1 MVIRMKV
8 KTLTLASLFLLA
20 TEAQSNELDALS
32 NSSAAIVSQIDRGIK
47 LAGAGYGYANTGG
60 ALSSGSLAGTAHIST
75 AQLEAYNAAL
85 GNMDTYQAYGDV
97 QALLE
102 AKAAT
107 EFELMNTAVEE
118 FTEVVV
124 EMIAVVEVSEIA
136 AEAETPDDKAEVQAY
151 VVANETTLS
160 ITQDQVDTYNQSLDD
175 IEEHGNNAS
184 AFLGVANNESAVA
197 FLQQGAEDNNSNADL
212 GTLTFSQD
220 QQWVKLSYAGT
231 NSANAVYI
239 NGQEGSFGMDFYVS
253 EADLLSTGA
262 QSELYLTGPT
272 KLGYR
277 CFMFEE
283 DCDP

>member
-1 MVIRMKV
+1 M
-8 KTLTLASLFLLA
+8 LTAASLFLLA
-20 TEAQSNELDALS
+20 TEAHSNELDALI

-47 LAGAGYGYANTGG
+47 LAGAGYGYATTGG
-60 ALSSGSLAGTAHIST
+60 ALSNGSLAGTAHIST
-75 AQLEAYNAAL
+75 AQLNAYNTAL
-85 GNMDTYQAYGDV
+85 GNMGDYQAYGDV

-102 AKAAT
+102 AQAAT

-118 FTEVVV
+118 FTDVVV
-124 EMIAVVEVSEIA
+124 EMIAVVEVSEIS

-151 VVANETTLS
+151 IVENETALS

-184 AFLGVANNESAVA
+184 AYLGVANNEDAVA

-220 QQWVKLSYAGT
+220 QEWVKLSYAGT
-231 NSANAVYI
+231 NNANAVYI
-239 NGQEGSFGMDFYVS
+239 NGQTGSFGMDFYVS
-253 EADLLSTGA
+253 EADLLATGA

-283 DCDP
+283 DCD

>member
-1 MVIRMKV
+1 MVTRMKA
-8 KTLTLASLFLLA
+8 KTLTAVSLFLLA
-20 TEAQSNELDALS
+20 TEAHSNELDALI
-32 NSSAAIVSQIDRGIK
+32 NSSAALVSQIDRGIK
-47 LAGAGYGYANTGG
+47 LAGAGYAYANTGG
-60 ALSSGSLAGTAHIST
+60 ALTSGSLAGTAHIST
-75 AQLEAYNAAL
+75 AQLNAYNAAL
-85 GNMDTYQAYGDV
+85 GNMGDYQAYGDV

-102 AKAAT
+102 SQAST

-118 FTEVVV
+118 FTDVVV
-124 EMIAVVEVSEIA
+124 EMIAVVEVAEIA
-136 AEAETPDDKAEVQAY
+136 AEAETPDDKAEVQEY
-151 VVANETTLS
+151 VVANETALT

-184 AFLGVANNESAVA
+184 AYLGVANNESAVA

-239 NGQEGSFGMDFYVS
+239 NGQQGSFDMDFYLS
-253 EADLLSTGA
+253 ESDWLTTGA

-272 KLGYR
+272 ALGYR
-277 CFMFEE
+277 CFMYDE
-283 DCDP
+283 DCD

>member
-1 MVIRMKV
+1 MKV

-20 TEAQSNELDALS
+20 TEAQSNELDALI

-118 FTEVVV
+118 FTDVVV

>member
-1 MVIRMKV
+1 MG
-8 KTLTLASLFLLA
+8 
-20 TEAQSNELDALS
+20 D
-32 NSSAAIVSQIDRGIK
+32 
-47 LAGAGYGYANTGG
+47 
-60 ALSSGSLAGTAHIST
+60 
-75 AQLEAYNAAL
+75 
-85 GNMDTYQAYGDV
+85 YQAYGDV

-102 AKAAT
+102 AQAAT

-118 FTEVVV
+118 FTDVVV
-124 EMIAVVEVSEIA
+124 EMIAVVEVSEIS

-151 VVANETTLS
+151 IVENETALS

-184 AFLGVANNESAVA
+184 AYLGVANNEDAVA

-220 QQWVKLSYAGT
+220 QEWVKLSYAGT
-231 NSANAVYI
+231 NNANAVYI
-239 NGQEGSFGMDFYVS
+239 NGQTGSFGMDFYVS
-253 EADLLSTGA
+253 EADLLATGA

-283 DCDP
+283 DCD

>member
-20 TEAQSNELDALS
+20 TEAQSNELDALI

-47 LAGAGYGYANTGG
+47 LAGAGYGHANTGG
-60 ALSSGSLAGTAHIST
+60 ALSNGSLAGTAHIST

-118 FTEVVV
+118 FTDVVV

-151 VVANETTLS
+151 VVANESTLS

-283 DCDP
+283 DCEP

>member
-1 MVIRMKV
+1 MKV

-20 TEAQSNELDALS
+20 TEAQSNELDALI

-47 LAGAGYGYANTGG
+47 LAGAGYGYATTGG
-60 ALSSGSLAGTAHIST
+60 ALSNGSLAGTAHIST
-75 AQLEAYNAAL
+75 AQLNAYNAAL

-118 FTEVVV
+118 FTDVVV

-151 VVANETTLS
+151 VVANESTLS

-184 AFLGVANNESAVA
+184 AYLGVANNESAVA

-239 NGQEGSFGMDFYVS
+239 NGQTGSFGMDFYVS
-253 EADLLSTGA
+253 EADLLATGA

-283 DCDP
+283 DCEP

>member
-20 TEAQSNELDALS
+20 TEAQSNELDALI

-107 EFELMNTAVEE
+107 E
-118 FTEVVV
+118 
-124 EMIAVVEVSEIA
+124 
-136 AEAETPDDKAEVQAY
+136 
-151 VVANETTLS
+151 LS
-160 ITQDQVDTYNQSLDD
+160 
-175 IEEHGNNAS
+175 
-184 AFLGVANNESAVA
+184 
-197 FLQQGAEDNNSNADL
+197 
-212 GTLTFSQD
+212 
-220 QQWVKLSYAGT
+220 
-231 NSANAVYI
+231 
-239 NGQEGSFGMDFYVS
+239 
-253 EADLLSTGA
+253 
-262 QSELYLTGPT
+262 
-272 KLGYR
+272 
-277 CFMFEE
+277 
-283 DCDP
+283 

>member
-20 TEAQSNELDALS
+20 TEAQSNELDALI

-47 LAGAGYGYANTGG
+47 LAGAGYGYATTGG
-60 ALSSGSLAGTAHIST
+60 ALSNGSLAGTAHIST
-75 AQLEAYNAAL
+75 AQLNAYNAAL

-118 FTEVVV
+118 FTDVVV

-151 VVANETTLS
+151 VVANESTLS

-184 AFLGVANNESAVA
+184 AYLGVANNESAVA
-197 FLQQGAEDNNSNADL
+197 FLQQGAEDNNSDADL

-239 NGQEGSFGMDFYVS
+239 NGQTGSFGMDFYVS
-253 EADLLSTGA
+253 EADLLATGA

-283 DCDP
+283 DCEP

>member
-1 MVIRMKV
+1 MRV
-8 KTLTLASLFLLA
+8 KTLTAASLFLLA
-20 TEAQSNELDALS
+20 IEAHSNELDALI
-32 NSSAAIVSQIDRGIK
+32 NSSAALVSQIDRGIK
-47 LAGAGYGYANTGG
+47 LAGAGYAYSNTGG
-60 ALSSGSLAGTAHIST
+60 ALTSGSLAGTAHIST
-75 AQLEAYNAAL
+75 AQLDAYNAAL
-85 GNMDTYQAYGDV
+85 GNMSDYQAYGDV

-102 AKAAT
+102 SQAAT
-107 EFELMNTAVEE
+107 EFDLMNTAVEE

-124 EMIAVVEVSEIA
+124 DMIAVVEVAEIA
-136 AEAETPDDKAEVQAY
+136 AEAETPDDKAEVQEY
-151 VVANETTLS
+151 VVANETALT

-184 AFLGVANNESAVA
+184 AYLGVAANEDAVA
-197 FLQQGAEDNNSNADL
+197 FLQQGAENNNTNANE

-220 QQWVKLSYAGT
+220 QQWVKLSHTGT
-231 NSANAVYI
+231 NNATAVYI
-239 NGQEGSFGMDFYVS
+239 NGQQGSFDMDFYLS
-253 EADLLSTGA
+253 EADWLTAGA